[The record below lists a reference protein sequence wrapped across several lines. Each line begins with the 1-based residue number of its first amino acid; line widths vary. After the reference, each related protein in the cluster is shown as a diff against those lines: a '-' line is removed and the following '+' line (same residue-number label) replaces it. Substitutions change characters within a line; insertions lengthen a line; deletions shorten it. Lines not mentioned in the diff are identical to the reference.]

1 MPDSIVLNERQAAN
15 MLGCSV
21 ALMRKWRRL
30 GQGPSYRRLGRLIRY
45 TQADIQAF
53 LDAQLVMTGGAA

>member
-1 MPDSIVLNERQAAN
+1 MPDSNVLNERQAAN

-30 GQGPSYRRLGRLIRY
+30 GKGPSYSRIGRLVRY
-45 TQADIQAF
+45 QHEDIDEF
-53 LDAQLVMTGGAA
+53 LEANRVATEGGQ